1 MIFLEKFS
9 TLSEKRAGVLYDGG
23 SCTRV
28 WPSFFPTKNPRDWP
42 SGSLL
47 WEKTACETEKRLL
60 GEKASSA
67 SAFVFFQKNRG
78 FLPFGLSEK
87 TESDTT
93 YQNVQGYCT
102 TVVAVSGGG
111 RTFSKKTQGL
121 NLRSFY
127 CEVALKLKPSSE
139 RENDFN
145 FSFVQF
151 SERAEG
157 VNLLPF

>member
-1 MIFLEKFS
+1 MIFLEKFL
-9 TLSEKRAGVLYDGG
+9 TLSEKRAGVLCDGG

-28 WPSFFPTKNPRDWP
+28 WPSFFQQRTRGTGPLVPCCGKKLPVKLKNAF
-42 SGSLL
+42 
-47 WEKTACETEKRLL
+47 WERKRLQL
-60 GEKASSA
+60 QLLC
-67 SAFVFFQKNRG
+67 FFR
-78 FLPFGLSEK
+78 K
-87 TESDTT
+87 TEGFCPSVFLKKQSLTQLT
-93 YQNVQGYCT
+93 KTCRG
-102 TVVAVSGGG
+102 TVRRWLLSGGG

-127 CEVALKLKPSSE
+127 WEVALKLKPSSE

>member
-1 MIFLEKFS
+1 MQGRVYRLSAVPEPESRSRRKIGVFPDFSRSTFRLRFEKKNFFPEDLKGFS
-9 TLSEKRAGVLYDGG
+9 TLSEKRAGVQYDGG

-67 SAFVFFQKNRG
+67 SAFVFFQKNRE

-93 YQNVQGYCT
+93 YQNVQGYGT
-102 TVVAVSGGG
+102 TVVAV
-111 RTFSKKTQGL
+111 R
-121 NLRSFY
+121 RW
-127 CEVALKLKPSSE
+127 P
-139 RENDFN
+139 N
-145 FSFVQF
+145 FQ
-151 SERAEG
+151 
-157 VNLLPF
+157 